1 VRHRRP
7 LFLGLALVTIGLLF
21 LLRELGLVPNISVW
35 TLLWLAL
42 GTWLLV
48 ATVTGDRSGWF
59 APFALIG
66 IGLLMLMRDLELID
80 RAFAIWPVVVIALGL
95 AMLLDALPR
104 RDDQPPK
111 VWR

>member
-1 VRHRRP
+1 
-7 LFLGLALVTIGLLF
+7 
-21 LLRELGLVPNISVW
+21 
-35 TLLWLAL
+35 
-42 GTWLLV
+42 
-48 ATVTGDRSGWF
+48 
-59 APFALIG
+59 
-66 IGLLMLMRDLELID
+66 MRDLELID